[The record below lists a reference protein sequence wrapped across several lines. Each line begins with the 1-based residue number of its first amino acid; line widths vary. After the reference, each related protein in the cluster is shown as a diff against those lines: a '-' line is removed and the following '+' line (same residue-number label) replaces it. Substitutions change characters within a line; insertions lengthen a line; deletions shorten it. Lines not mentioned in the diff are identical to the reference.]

1 MKWLWQKIGI
11 LAFWMSF
18 PGLIVYL
25 KRSER
30 TRIVIACEQKIV
42 VVKGWLGAGKWV
54 LPGGGLHTGETPLS
68 GLLREVAEETG
79 LRLESTRVKFLFREV
94 YRYHGIRF
102 PCHYYFV
109 EVLEAAP
116 LHAQFLEIVDIAWVA
131 KNQLDPHTAGPDV
144 LHALRHLAA
153 QSEHR

>member
-1 MKWLWQKIGI
+1 MWQKIGI
-11 LAFWMSF
+11 LAFWMTF

-25 KRSER
+25 GRSER
-30 TRIVIACEQKIV
+30 TRIVIACGQKIV
-42 VVKGWLGAGKWV
+42 VVKGWLGTGKWV
-54 LPGGGLHTGETPLS
+54 LPGGGLHAGEAPNV

-79 LRLESTRVKFLFREV
+79 LHLENAKVKALFREV

-109 EVLEAAP
+109 EIPETVP
-116 LHAQFLEIVDIAWVA
+116 LHAQFLEIVDIAWIA
-131 KNQLDPHTAGPDV
+131 KNQLDTHTAAPDV

-153 QSEHR
+153 QSKHR